1 MYDVIGKATSIIL
14 GLLVII
20 LGSTT
25 IYATKMDT
33 QLQNHVS
40 YYTQDFVNTSRAT
53 GMIEKQQYEK
63 FIKELDSTG
72 QAYRV
77 EILHYK
83 EKTAPVKVQRD
94 LNGDGVME
102 TTTEYK
108 VYYDTFNKEEILN
121 TIATRDANNLT
132 SDYAMNVGDFIK
144 VTVVN
149 MKPTLGRKLLGFF
162 TGRPTTQGGQ
172 IRASYGGYIGN
183 D

>member
-1 MYDVIGKATSIIL
+1 MYDVLGKATAIIM
-14 GLLVII
+14 GLFIII

-25 IYATKMDT
+25 VYATKMDT
-33 QLQNHVS
+33 QLQNHIS

-53 GMIEKQQYEK
+53 GKIEKQQYDK
-63 FIKELDSTG
+63 FIKSLDSTG
-72 QAYRV
+72 QAYKV

-83 EKTAPVKVQRD
+83 EKTAPVKVKRD
-94 LNGDGVME
+94 GKVL
-102 TTTEYK
+102 TEYK

-121 TIATRDANNLT
+121 TISTRDAASL
-132 SDYAMNVGDFIK
+132 SPDYSMNVGDFIK

-149 MKPTLGRKLLGFF
+149 TKPTLGRKLLGFF

-172 IRASYGGYIGN
+172 LRASYGGYIGN